1 MKSILIS
8 FSLLVAIPLFAQN
21 NPTEREVTIEDLQMK
36 TFPKDTSAVA
46 VMLFD
51 KGEHIKLGDLS
62 FKRHRRVKI
71 LKKEAFNSWGT
82 VFLLEDGTNV
92 RKIEGT
98 TYNLVNGQIVK
109 TVLEDNAIFRVPYGR
124 RGTEIRFTFPNL
136 QEGSIIDY
144 RYEATEKTR
153 WTSWVFQWPIPVLWS
168 EYSFPHASLWIHIP
182 VLLGDIK
189 PTETESKYDGHYH
202 RWVLKDVPALKDEPF
217 MVSAQDRQASIMLW
231 PEGLTWGHVHGAFQD
246 YIGPIPQTKGAKAL
260 KEKALAIV
268 GALTDSTEK
277 IKALSAYVKAQV
289 KWNDVSDCLPEK
301 PHEILKEKKGT
312 AADINFLL
320 GCLLEAAGFKPVPAF
335 ISTREHG
342 TFIDKYP
349 DASQFDYLV
358 YVVRLKRKVL
368 FLDATEPLLP
378 FDVLPERCLN
388 GKAFYSLPMGY
399 HWLPVITPAKDKTIV
414 TAEFVLTGSETLQG
428 KLTVDRFG
436 YDALAARS
444 QYREIEEDKYF
455 EHTLLQKSWTVTKK
469 ELLQME
475 DVNTAVREQYEV
487 SIPNQVIV
495 SDDKLY
501 INPYVALRE
510 DTNPFPEATRI
521 HPLNFPFQKEK
532 ILLCHMT
539 LPEGYEVESL
549 PENKNITLP
558 NNAAKCSFN
567 ISIDGNRL
575 SVVSNLKINETYFLP
590 NEYISLR
597 EFYTRIIAKQ
607 TEPIVLR
614 KKS

>member
-1 MKSILIS
+1 MKSLLIS
-8 FSLLVAIPLFAQN
+8 LSFLIAIPLLAQN
-21 NPTEREVTIEDLQMK
+21 NPTEREVTVEDLQMK
-36 TFPKDTSAVA
+36 TFPSDTSASA
-46 VMLFD
+46 VVLFD
-51 KGEHIKLGDLS
+51 KGEHVLLGDMS
-62 FKRHRRVKI
+62 FKRHQRVKI
-71 LKKEAFNSWGT
+71 LKKDAFNSWGT
-82 VFLLEDGTNV
+82 IFLWEEGTNIG
-92 RKIEGT
+92 KIQGT

-109 TVLEDNAIFRVPYGR
+109 TELEDNAIFRVPYGKHR
-124 RGTEIRFTFPNL
+124 TQIRFTFPNL
-136 QEGSIIDY
+136 HEGSIIDFSY
-144 RYEATEKTR
+144 KATEKTR
-153 WTSWVFQWPIPVLWS
+153 RTAWVFQRPIPTLWS
-168 EYSFPHASLWIHIP
+168 EYSFHASLWLHTP

-189 PTETESKYDGHYH
+189 PAETESKYDGHYH
-202 RWVLKDVPALKDEPF
+202 RWVLKDIPALKDEPF
-217 MVSAQDRQASIMLW
+217 MVSRQDRQAHIMFW
-231 PEGLTWGHVHGAFQD
+231 IEDLTWGHVHAASQDFIGA
-246 YIGPIPQTKGAKAL
+246 ILQTKVANDL
-260 KEKALAIV
+260 KEKALAIT
-268 GALTDSTEK
+268 GALADSTER

-289 KWNDVSDCLPEK
+289 TWNGVCDRSPNSPQEVLE
-301 PHEILKEKKGT
+301 EKKGT
-312 AADINFLL
+312 AADVNFLL

-335 ISTREHG
+335 ISTRDHG

-358 YVVRLKRKVL
+358 YAVRLKRKDL

-388 GKAFYSLPMGY
+388 GKAFHMLPMGY
-399 HWLPVITPAKDKTIV
+399 RWLPVTPTAKDKTIV
-414 TAEFVLTGSETLQG
+414 TGEFILTGDENLHG

-436 YDALAARS
+436 YDAFAARG
-444 QYREIEEDKYF
+444 QYQKIEKDKYF

-501 INPYVALRE
+501 VNPYVALLV
-510 DTNPFPEATRI
+510 DTNPFPEVTRI
-521 HPLNFPFQKEK
+521 HPLDFPYQKEK
-532 ILLCHMT
+532 ILLCHIT
-539 LPEGYEVESL
+539 IPEGYEVESL

-558 NNAAKCSFN
+558 NNAARCSFN
-567 ISIDGNRL
+567 ISIDGSRL

-597 EFYTRIIAKQ
+597 EFYTRVIAKQ